1 MEVANLL
8 PLVDRLE
15 DNIDDLEE
23 ALEPLL
29 SRSLDET
36 SKKLPLLERAKLH
49 ALLTYIL
56 ESLIFSYL
64 TLHGTN
70 AQEHPVFKE
79 LTRVK
84 QYYAKIKALESPPPE
99 EEAKPT
105 MKLDQQAAR
114 RFIAHGLAGNDQY
127 DIERAERQAKEKARA
142 QLKAAMLAKKSKE
155 ESSASTPSQELSKPS
170 TEAES
175 SESESEESEDE
186 SPSDSIDTKPAKSVS
201 PIGDFIKLSSE
212 PMAESKNAKKKTA
225 KAKAKQ
231 RKENLIKAKRAE
243 PQATREAKGIPEPDN
258 KQQRTMSR
266 KERRRRKEAKRKEK
280 NNDKKKQNR

>member
-56 ESLIFSYL
+56 ESLIFCMFGYLLFFGHLLIDIAYL

-114 RFIAHGLAGNDQY
+114 RFIAHGLVCYLPRFYFRLLRVLTCPGWQ
-127 DIERAERQAKEKARA
+127 
-142 QLKAAMLAKKSKE
+142 
-155 ESSASTPSQELSKPS
+155 
-170 TEAES
+170 
-175 SESESEESEDE
+175 
-186 SPSDSIDTKPAKSVS
+186 
-201 PIGDFIKLSSE
+201 
-212 PMAESKNAKKKTA
+212 
-225 KAKAKQ
+225 
-231 RKENLIKAKRAE
+231 
-243 PQATREAKGIPEPDN
+243 
-258 KQQRTMSR
+258 
-266 KERRRRKEAKRKEK
+266 
-280 NNDKKKQNR
+280 